1 MKKALA
7 IFGGIVLVLLLA
19 FAGVFL
25 YVAHIGP
32 ELDASSKAYVDSV
45 VPVILRGWSVDELEK
60 RASPQ
65 FLKVAKRDQ
74 MTMLFS
80 KLSQLGA
87 LKQYDGSKGDANIS
101 YTTKEGKVISA
112 KYLAHAR
119 FENGDAEIRIALI
132 QINGEWRILGFYVNS
147 PIFLK

>member
-7 IFGGIVLVLLLA
+7 IFGGIVLLLLVA
-19 FAGVFL
+19 VVGVFI
-25 YVAHIGP
+25 YVGRSGSG
-32 ELDASSKAYVDSV
+32 LDASSRAYVDVV
-45 VPVILRGWSVDELEK
+45 VPAIVAGWSLDELEK

-65 FLKVAKRDQ
+65 FLKAADHRQMVA
-74 MTMLFS
+74 LFS

-87 LKQYDGSKGDANIS
+87 LKHYDGAKGDSNVS
-101 YTTKEGKVISA
+101 FTTKDGKVVSA
-112 KYLAHAR
+112 KYLAHAS

-132 QINGEWRILGFYVNS
+132 QIENQWQVLGFFVNS